1 MSDTKLT
8 IEQKIAIASIAA
20 EVVGPA
26 TLSAKTSISLDDFPA
41 EFDAVF
47 THICE
52 KVSNPPGIP
61 SVD

>member
-8 IEQKIAIASIAA
+8 IDQKIAIARIAA
-20 EVVGPA
+20 EVVGPV
-26 TLSAKTSISLDDFPA
+26 TLSDKTSISLDDFPV

-52 KVSNPPGIP
+52 KVRNTPDAP
-61 SVD
+61 SAD